1 MSMKLFDSELKV
13 MNVLWQGGDRTAKE
27 GSDILK
33 AETGW
38 NMNTTYT
45 VIKKCIAKGAIERS
59 EPGFVCHALIPKEAV
74 QEAETDELIGKL
86 FDGSV
91 DQLFAALLGPSQA
104 AQAAVSGPVGFG
116 SAAAADSL
124 LPSCGVQCVLAFQ
137 PPRAGGGLCAWPGR
151 SVPCPAV
158 RLDGRGWGRGRG
170 GLCL

>member
-1 MSMKLFDSELKV
+1 MPIKLFDSELKV
-13 MNVLWQGGDRTAKE
+13 MNVLWREGDRTAKE
-27 GSDILK
+27 ISDILK

-91 DQLFAALLGPSQA
+91 DQLFAALLGRKKL
-104 AQAAVSGPVGFG
+104 
-116 SAAAADSL
+116 SAE
-124 LPSCGVQCVLAFQ
+124 QLA
-137 PPRAGGGLCAWPGR
+137 
-151 SVPCPAV
+151 
-158 RLDGRGWGRGRG
+158 RLKEMVESEVES
-170 GLCL
+170 